1 MPRGYDLYTIDTT
14 ILGNTSKSIKK
25 SALNIKIS
33 AVRTPAT
40 AERTPL
46 PYGMRSLGYPRL
58 DMRGTTQGGPS
69 SGVAKTLCGGAPQ
82 HELRAAGVPP
92 Q

>member
-1 MPRGYDLYTIDTT
+1 MPRGCDLYTIDTT

-58 DMRGTTQGGPS
+58 YMRGTTQGGPRS
-69 SGVAKTLCGGAPQ
+69 EGRSCGTGGDPA
-82 HELRAAGVPP
+82 HVKERMSL
-92 Q
+92 